1 MKVLFIG
8 NSFSQ
13 DATVYLRRVSDD
25 KIFVRNLYIGGCP
38 LEWHA
43 NNIKEA
49 NVSYEYQLDGV
60 RVKMASI
67 NDTLTEEK
75 WDYVSIQQVSQLSG
89 VEESYEPYT
98 EFIVNYIKEKCPEA
112 KIVFHR
118 TWAYDDKSTHGG
130 FANYDWD
137 RTKMYNCIVEAS
149 TNIAKKYGLEI
160 IPSGDAIER
169 ARYLDEF
176 NTSVGGMSMNRD
188 GFHLS
193 LDYGRYLAA
202 LTLYKFFTKGDVT
215 KVTFEPDN
223 TDPLICAKL
232 KDIANNIL

>member
-13 DATVYLRRVSDD
+13 DATVYLRRVADD
-25 KIFVRNLYIGGCP
+25 NIYVRNLYIGGCP

-43 NNIKEA
+43 DNIKGNKDA
-49 NVSYEYQLDGV
+49 YDYQIDGEGI
-60 RVKMASI
+60 RKASI
-67 NDTLTEEK
+67 NATLTEEK
-75 WDYVSIQQVSQLSG
+75 WDYVSIQQVSHYSG
-89 VEESYEPYT
+89 MLETYEPYT
-98 EFIVNYIKEKCPEA
+98 EYVVGYIKEKCPDA

-118 TWAYDDKSTHGG
+118 TWAYDDASTHGG
-130 FANYDWD
+130 FANYDWN

-149 TNIAKKYGLEI
+149 SKIAEKYSLPI

-169 ARYLDEF
+169 ARYIPEF
-176 NTSVGGMSMNRD
+176 DTSKGGMSLNRD

-202 LTLYKFFTKGDVT
+202 LTCYRFFTGKDAT
-215 KVTFEPDN
+215 EVTFEPEN
-223 TDPLICAKL
+223 TDPALCLKL
-232 KDIANNIL
+232 KKLVNELL